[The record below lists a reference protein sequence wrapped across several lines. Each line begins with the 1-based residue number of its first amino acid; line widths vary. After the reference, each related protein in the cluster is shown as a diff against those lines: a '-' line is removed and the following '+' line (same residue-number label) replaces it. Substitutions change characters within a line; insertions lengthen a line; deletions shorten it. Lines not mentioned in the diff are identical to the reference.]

1 MNPRLNRA
9 GVRRRALHANVPAR
23 PGQDDG
29 GDDEVQALR
38 RHVNVHDTG
47 GRWLVQGWGWLANRL
62 HRPGGGDAISEG
74 SSASA
79 SAAKRWTIH

>member
-23 PGQDDG
+23 PGQDDD

-38 RHVNVHDTG
+38 RHVNVHDTRRAAARARVG
-47 GRWLVQGWGWLANRL
+47 AR
-62 HRPGGGDAISEG
+62 HRVRTCEYDPVP
-74 SSASA
+74 AS
-79 SAAKRWTIH
+79 RHTIRPVWNTCSV